1 MVSHHD
7 YANIAYLGFLGWCVT
22 NRNISI
28 SVALPTVAKASTVV
42 TAVSN
47 IFGSVFVLN
56 LDNENMVYQPSI
68 YIVIKLSDVMLNVA
82 APNSSPKKVNVI
94 KLFLP
99 LLKLPPSLT
108 FAGDFDSA

>member
-1 MVSHHD
+1 LLANLLVVSHHD
-7 YANIAYLGFLGWCVT
+7 YATIAYLGFLGWCDT

-28 SVALPTVAKASTVV
+28 SVALPKVAKASTVV

-56 LDNENMVYQPSI
+56 FYNENMAYWPSI
-68 YIVIKLSDVMLNVA
+68 HIVVKLSAIMLNVA

-94 KLFLP
+94 KLFCHH
-99 LLKLPPSLT
+99 
-108 FAGDFDSA
+108 